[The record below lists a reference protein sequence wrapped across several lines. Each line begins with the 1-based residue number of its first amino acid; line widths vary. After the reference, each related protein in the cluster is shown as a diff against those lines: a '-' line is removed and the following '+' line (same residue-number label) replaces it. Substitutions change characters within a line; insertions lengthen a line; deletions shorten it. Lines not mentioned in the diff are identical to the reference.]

1 MTIQQL
7 LKEKNISRYQLAQIS
22 GVPWS
27 TLSDICSGKTDL
39 SRCSART
46 LLKLSNAL
54 NIPMEQLMSLTGEHP
69 VPPNSKL
76 QAMAYSEET
85 LPASPEKGLPLS
97 LEKALA
103 EYIQGE
109 KDKVSYTDCL
119 WGELYG
125 AINSSQWSNEI
136 TKEQADYLREKY
148 LW

>member
-54 NIPMEQLMSLTGEHP
+54 DIPMEQIMSLT
-69 VPPNSKL
+69 V
-76 QAMAYSEET
+76 EESIASNGKPKDRSYLEKN
-85 LPASPEKGLPLS
+85 LPRS
-97 LEKALA
+97 LEKALE
-103 EYIQGE
+103 EYTQGE
-109 KDKVSYTDCL
+109 KDKVSYMDCL

-136 TKEQADYLREKY
+136 TQEQADYLREKY
-148 LW
+148 L